1 MKKYCKR
8 PMHMMDPVLDDAIY
22 GPMSKFDLEQF
33 EGCQKHL

>member
-8 PMHMMDPVLDDAIY
+8 PMHMMDPVLDDVIY